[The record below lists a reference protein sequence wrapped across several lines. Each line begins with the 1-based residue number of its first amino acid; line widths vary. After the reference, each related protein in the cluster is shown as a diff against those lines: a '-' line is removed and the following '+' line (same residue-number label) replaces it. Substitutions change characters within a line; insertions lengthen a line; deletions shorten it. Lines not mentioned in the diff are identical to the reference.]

1 MDDHNE
7 DEENQPNVL
16 GDEATYSDSDDDMEV
31 NRSDDKNTVDK
42 LDSELVDSDVN
53 VEATELTC
61 SDDADLS
68 DESDLIGD
76 LTSDAESNVD
86 QHEINDSVVDSEE
99 ETFALEVK
107 DAKDDSSDEKD
118 EVDEAEKDEVDEA
131 EKDEVDEADQDEVD
145 EADRENLT
153 KNAPDADD
161 ADGNDAEDDI
171 NGDDYQNS
179 DDEEKST
186 NNASSENVTGEI
198 TPSNDVEDHENK
210 SVTSADESEAI
221 DTKASDTKTLANGEL
236 SSTSQNEE
244 HDARAKNVRRLPTLS
259 KYESDAEEDTGER
272 ADGSTQPEAAE
283 PANGFNFIGFDP
295 DITERTLQ
303 IFYILQQNYQDLLS
317 QLENASP
324 KYEDDLA
331 MEVDTEQSSQLADTV
346 PEPAM
351 CIDSDMASGDVS
363 LDNQT
368 EEQIAANKRVKKKR
382 KFFDDFDNN
391 ELDPPKRLKE
401 QLDKPPNVDVSMGEN
416 KENFINSEKLPE
428 EKELTEVAPASPVSV
443 VSSTPNPPSRPKSKP
458 KVDISNPLFKEPFK
472 YGWRREVVYRYI
484 SEDGQKK
491 SADVSYFTPQGKKL
505 RSTKQISDSL
515 PKDGTLSIR
524 NFTFSKELVFSNREC
539 DLERTRFTKKMEAEL
554 LENES
559 ANVSGDLM
567 LNRRL
572 GIDPASTHTPVTSAS
587 ASMPDAGD
595 DLSKN
600 PTTAAVFPAT
610 LTPAPSSS
618 KKKDPQK
625 SKSNA
630 KTPGSDAVSKSK
642 SSSKKGNKNMA
653 DPDAEESTNNM
664 TPKLMMP
671 KILLRAPNMAN
682 SNTASSKVTSGG
694 KPSSMKIKIGGPP
707 SKQSGQKSVKKPPSS
722 SKSSKGSKSQ
732 KRTDKSIAPDLVSG
746 SISADHSS
754 HAKSAR
760 GTQTCSISCP
770 SALGTIPTLQCT
782 ICLCLYHFQC
792 CGMDA
797 DQPVGGYVCKPCQL
811 CEMKKE
817 NIHPAF
823 KAMYGMGHSPRTMY
837 STMSDHYDSLTLSSS
852 SANFPATKIVDGVT
866 TWLPSSS
873 NIHLKTMYGGGVLSM
888 ANMNASSSATG
899 DVTTVSE
906 IQMPLVQGVLELEG
920 RRYVVVPKQSVLS
933 VSPNAN
939 AVFENHT
946 TLCKRTTN
954 TLARCGSPIG
964 PSSVANTL
972 LVNPSDVNNAGVVLV
987 PVGPSKNTANAYSPQ
1002 SMARYS
1008 AAEYANYAHHH
1019 NRLKFPV
1026 ENTCPSTY
1034 AINCN
1039 SINGISPND
1048 LSAYH
1053 AIGSRAPIEYHS
1065 SFNLSNIS
1073 RIYDPL
1079 LMSLKYLTV
1088 RDLLRI
1094 SMTSKFLNRIASEPC
1109 LWKTVRLKN
1118 SQVHDWKGFAKSL
1131 QKYGTKRLDMRKML
1145 CSAVPEDLSKMWQ
1158 EFLQVIPTITSLE
1171 HIDFSRTPMHV
1182 IDAVAATCPNLAVFN
1197 AMYLKNGSLTFDNFT
1212 RLEHLAELR
1221 LKGAGG
1227 IELIRNDSLLQ
1238 FVNKDNLREIC
1249 LTCIKNIDIDL
1260 LKMISEAS
1268 NLVTLELGDCSDLP
1282 PSFGTEIGKLQKL
1295 EKLRLEKVD
1304 NLAPDYELLTILNG
1318 METLKSLELINVEV
1332 KDGFDEVM
1340 ARCNNIENFLI
1351 IPLYISQ
1358 SATTNQLIL
1367 DGIKGLSD
1375 TLKCFVWGLTTEL
1388 LKVTDLFMDQWQL
1401 KSGGGSNNTGS
1412 NKKSAGSIPVRK
1424 SVDKPSPD
1432 GDVPPTHVDI
1442 LPIPKLE
1449 RILGTHLPK
1458 SRIKVIK
1465 VPFQMTWRQSLSDC
1479 LK

>member
-754 HAKSAR
+754 HA
-760 GTQTCSISCP
+760 
-770 SALGTIPTLQCT
+770 
-782 ICLCLYHFQC
+782 
-792 CGMDA
+792 
-797 DQPVGGYVCKPCQL
+797 
-811 CEMKKE
+811 
-817 NIHPAF
+817 N
-823 KAMYGMGHSPRTMY
+823 
-837 STMSDHYDSLTLSSS
+837 
-852 SANFPATKIVDGVT
+852 
-866 TWLPSSS
+866 
-873 NIHLKTMYGGGVLSM
+873 
-888 ANMNASSSATG
+888 
-899 DVTTVSE
+899 
-906 IQMPLVQGVLELEG
+906 
-920 RRYVVVPKQSVLS
+920 
-933 VSPNAN
+933 
-939 AVFENHT
+939 
-946 TLCKRTTN
+946 
-954 TLARCGSPIG
+954 
-964 PSSVANTL
+964 
-972 LVNPSDVNNAGVVLV
+972 
-987 PVGPSKNTANAYSPQ
+987 
-1002 SMARYS
+1002 
-1008 AAEYANYAHHH
+1008 
-1019 NRLKFPV
+1019 
-1026 ENTCPSTY
+1026 
-1034 AINCN
+1034 
-1039 SINGISPND
+1039 INGISPND